1 MALMRLLLVEDNDL
15 LRTSLAGGL
24 GQVGFTVSAAAD
36 GLEGWR
42 LASEQ
47 EFELVV
53 LDRMLPGLDGL
64 DLLRRLRLAG
74 SRVPVLLLTARDAV
88 EDRVAGLEAGAD
100 DYLTKPFAV
109 AELIARLRAL
119 LRRGRGGGDPVVA
132 LADLEV
138 DTAARLARRG
148 GRRLDLSAKEYALL
162 ELLLARRG
170 EAVTRQEVLERL
182 YAQEGESASN
192 VVEVLVGRLRRKLH
206 PPGARPLLHT
216 RRGFGYVLAEEEP

>member
-1 MALMRLLLVEDNDL
+1 MRLLLVEDNDL

>member
-1 MALMRLLLVEDNDL
+1 MRLLLVEDNDL

-47 EFELVV
+47 EFDLVV

>member
-88 EDRVAGLEAGAD
+88 EDRVVGLEAGAD

-119 LRRGRGGGDPVVA
+119 LRRGRGGGDPVVV
-132 LADLEV
+132 LADLAV

-162 ELLLARRG
+162 ELLLGRRG